1 MTITAAI
8 IFIGFPLIGI
18 LAGLAVAVG
27 TLVGWNKTQPPESHY
42 IASRHPLNA
51 KNAAEKQ
58 WLDELDALKIPYR
71 HTVC

>member
-8 IFIGFPLIGI
+8 IFIGIPLIGI

-27 TLVGWNKTQPPESHY
+27 TLVGWNRTLPPESHY
-42 IASRHPLNA
+42 IASRHPMNA
-51 KNAAEKQ
+51 KDAEEET
-58 WLDELDALKIPYR
+58 WLKELDALKIPYR